1 MRRLEIAK
9 KRAIARARQINSPRL
24 AQAARKNTDPWLI
37 YAAVLDEKYKE
48 DFKKALDYYSSQWQ
62 GIVDVLTKASNN
74 KEVREGFMKELNKRM
89 GQNKPTDT

>member
-1 MRRLEIAK
+1 MSEDNKFNEEEYTINVKEHVTSTEEYNKLLE
-9 KRAIARARQINSPRL
+9 STP
-24 AQAARKNTDPWLI
+24 
-37 YAAVLDEKYKE
+37 EEYKE